1 MFSQPGADKPAGRNH
16 SAPLM
21 ASLRERG
28 MYKRTADA
36 SAASGGR
43 DVRADDVPHSCSRHA
58 IGQDCIALRK
68 PSNVA
73 MVRRDMVDLHAR
85 SVHFLERSSIEA
97 LTPGPGCLT
106 RKCSRHAE
114 AGLGSARAPA
124 SQRPGKRKLHSCG
137 RLRDRLQLICLSL
150 G

>member
-16 SAPLM
+16 SSPLM

-58 IGQDCIALRK
+58 ISQDCIALRK
-68 PSNVA
+68 PSDEAV
-73 MVRRDMVDLHAR
+73 VRRDMVDLHAR
-85 SVHFLERSSIEA
+85 SGHCLEGSSIEA
-97 LTPGPGCLT
+97 LTPSP
-106 RKCSRHAE
+106 
-114 AGLGSARAPA
+114 
-124 SQRPGKRKLHSCG
+124 G
-137 RLRDRLQLICLSL
+137 RLARIDGLRANH
-150 G
+150 GP